1 MRPDLDALEALIAVV
16 QHGSFARAA
25 TELHK
30 AQSAIS
36 YQVRKLEDQL
46 GVGLLDRDGYRVR
59 LTTAGEA
66 VVAEGRRLLAHAE
79 QLAAVADQFAR
90 GWEPRLTLIVDGI
103 LPLEPILHALKA
115 LAGQRVP
122 TRVQVRVEFLGGVQ
136 THFEQDRAELML
148 VKEYQPRAGLEAE
161 ALAPM
166 DVILCAARAHSL
178 AKSDC
183 VALSDLHEHVELSV
197 QDSSARTASNL
208 MFGGERVFHL
218 SGFEAKKQAL
228 LMGVGFGWMPRYLVA
243 AELAAGDLCEVRYSG
258 GSRYRFS
265 PLLVHRLDTPL
276 GRTGRALVDMLKA
289 AAPFAP
295 VREGGGRQLPG

>member
-1 MRPDLDALEALIAVV
+1 MRPDLDALQALIAVV

-25 TELHK
+25 AELHK
-30 AQSAIS
+30 AQSAVS

-46 GVGLLDRDGYRVR
+46 GVALLDRDGYRVR
-59 LTTAGEA
+59 LTPAGEA
-66 VVAEGRRLLAHAE
+66 VVGEGRRLLAHAE
-79 QLAAVADQFAR
+79 QLAGVADQFAR

-115 LAGQRVP
+115 LAEQRVP

-136 THFEQDRAELML
+136 VHFEKDRADLML
-148 VKEYQPRAGLEAE
+148 VKDYQPRAGLEAE

-166 DVILCAARAHSL
+166 DVILCAASGHALARA
-178 AKSDC
+178 DR
-183 VALSDLHEHVELSV
+183 VALNDLHEHVELSV
-197 QDSSARTASNL
+197 PDSGSRAASNL

-243 AELAAGDLCEVRYSG
+243 AELASGSLSEVRYAG

-265 PLLVHRLDTPL
+265 PLLVQRLDTPL
-276 GRTGRALVDMLKA
+276 GRTGRALVGMLKA
-289 AAPFAP
+289 TAPFAP
-295 VREGGGRQLPG
+295 ALAPG